1 MNSTENIQKGYRNGL
16 SKTAVEFKNCERQ
29 LFTLT
34 MCLPACLWAQIA
46 KTPFN
51 YTITA
56 QTLLAKCDDYRFQWL
71 ILRFPALRKKY
82 RSASMFIM
90 TRAVSTPR
98 DVERRESGSM
108 VFFDTIEPFPESSR
122 KHENTALKSTMIKQW
137 NSNAHFAVGLTPF
150 HPWVCLYH
158 TYAVRNLILRCLTD
172 SLMTILSKSNYH
184 VRLNV
189 KMDIAHSIS
198 FNLNFGNGYY
208 FVLRLKQHFFDDA
221 RFFLSE

>member
-16 SKTAVEFKNCERQ
+16 SKTAVEFKNCKQQ

-56 QTLLAKCDDYRFQWL
+56 QTLLVKCDDYRFQWL

-108 VFFDTIEPFPESSR
+108 FFFDTIEPFPEVQMNLVESMKIR
-122 KHENTALKSTMIKQW
+122 RWK
-137 NSNAHFAVGLTPF
+137 V
-150 HPWVCLYH
+150 PWLNNEIQ
-158 TYAVRNLILRCLTD
+158 TLI
-172 SLMTILSKSNYH
+172 S
-184 VRLNV
+184 
-189 KMDIAHSIS
+189 
-198 FNLNFGNGYY
+198 
-208 FVLRLKQHFFDDA
+208 Q
-221 RFFLSE
+221 